1 MSLLRTAVRLGK
13 WFASALVV
21 LALAVYFVRAFESR
35 RLPPLGPEHRIEF
48 ENEFDASMEDSTDW
62 DAYLAIE
69 DKLAAELDEKI
80 PSASRAGSPADR
92 YFAGSQTWPGRFGG
106 NWNRSWEMTVPSAR
120 GVAVLLHGLSDSPYS
135 MLATAETLA
144 GAGYNVV
151 TVRMPGHGF
160 AVGGLKQT
168 NHEDWQAAVR
178 IAVRRAMQRPGAEQS
193 FLLVG
198 YSNGGLL
205 AVDYALHCGSSVE
218 GLPCPDGLVLLSPA
232 MTVRPAAALM
242 DLHAAISWM
251 PYFERF
257 AWLEILPE
265 IDPFKFTSFP
275 KHAVWEIYGIAK
287 HVNRELADPQQTQ
300 KLPPILTFQSA
311 IDYTVGSNGIVD
323 SLYGRLQAN
332 GSELVLYDVNRNST
346 MLALMKTIPPD
357 PAAAFVAR
365 APLNYGVTV
374 LKNRDPSTNAV
385 EAERLAAGAA
395 EPEFEA
401 TSLRWPAQVYSLSH
415 IAIPF
420 RPDDA
425 VYGDGSTPDAAS
437 PELTFGAMA
446 PRGEK
451 NVLQLPADYFLRMR
465 YNPFFAFQAQV
476 LTEWLGTL

>member
-1 MSLLRTAVRLGK
+1 MSLLRTAIRVGK
-13 WFASALVV
+13 WSASALAVV
-21 LALAVYFVRAFESR
+21 VLAVYFMRAFESR
-35 RLPPLGPEHRIEF
+35 RLPPLGPEQRIVF
-48 ENEFDASMEDSTDW
+48 ENEFTAAMEDSTDW

-92 YFAGSQTWPGRFGG
+92 YYEGSQTWPGRFGG

-135 MLATAETLA
+135 MLATAEALA

-160 AVGGLKQT
+160 AVGGLKQA
-168 NHEDWQAAVR
+168 NREDWQAAVR
-178 IAVRRAMQRPGAEQS
+178 IAVRRAMQRPGSEQS

-205 AVDYALHCGSSVE
+205 AVDYALHCGDV
-218 GLPCPDGLVLLSPA
+218 GDLPCPNGLVLLSPA
-232 MTVRPAAALM
+232 MTVRPAAVLM
-242 DLHAAISWM
+242 NLHAAISWM

-275 KHAVWEIYGIAK
+275 KHAIWEIYGIAK
-287 HVNRELADPQQTQ
+287 HVNRELGDPQQAQ
-300 KLPPILTFQSA
+300 KLPPVLTFQSA
-311 IDYTVGSNGIVD
+311 IDYTVGARGVVD
-323 SLYGRLQAN
+323 SLYDRLEAN

-346 MLALMKTIPPD
+346 MLPLMKTVPPD
-357 PAAAFVAR
+357 PADAFLAR

-374 LKNRDPSTNAV
+374 LKNHDATTNAV
-385 EAERLAAGAA
+385 EAESFAAGAT

-401 TSLRWPAQVYSLSH
+401 TSLRWPTQVYSLSH

-425 VYGDGSTPDAAS
+425 VYGDGSTPDATS
-437 PELTFGAMA
+437 PEVTFGAMA

-451 NVLQLPADYFLRMR
+451 NVLQLPPDYFLRMR

-476 LTEWLGTL
+476 LTGWLDTL